1 MVGRTG
7 PMGSSFVPR
16 GGDGRDALFCGMCA
30 SLFTGVAVGETA
42 GLAAAAV
49 SQGDAP
55 VPFGCERIGHFAPRQ
70 QALLTLAFAQSW
82 ALRISFRGTWV
93 WFVPAWPIPKGFAQ
107 TQKPALL
114 AWEPSVL
121 FHEER
126 LLPAHA
132 SARQEGYTVETGK
145 ILLA

>member
-1 MVGRTG
+1 MR
-7 PMGSSFVPR
+7 SFAECAP
-16 GGDGRDALFCGMCA
+16 LF
-30 SLFTGVAVGETA
+30 SLAWRSARQLGLPLPPSPSETRPFLLVA
-42 GLAAAAV
+42 
-49 SQGDAP
+49 
-55 VPFGCERIGHFAPRQ
+55 ERIGHFAPRQ

-107 TQKPALL
+107 TQKTASL

-132 SARQEGYTVETGK
+132 SARQAQGYTVATGK